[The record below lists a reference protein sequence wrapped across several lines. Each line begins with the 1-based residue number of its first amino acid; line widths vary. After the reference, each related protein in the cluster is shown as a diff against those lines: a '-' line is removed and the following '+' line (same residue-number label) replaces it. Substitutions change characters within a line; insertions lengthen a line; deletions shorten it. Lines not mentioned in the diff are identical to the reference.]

1 MAVVVA
7 VDVGGMVYTG
17 VEVVFVEV
25 VVVVEVVVDVVLEV
39 LQEASNIAATSKM
52 LKLNQINLFFNFL
65 LLSNNKNLFLTKLV
79 SLREN

>member
-1 MAVVVA
+1 VAVVVA

-17 VEVVFVEV
+17 VEVV